1 MLLPNHEHPKE
12 HLTPML
18 LKTRIIPKL
27 LLKRGRTVKG
37 TRFECLRDVGAPV
50 SNARIYNAQTVD
62 ELLFLDIDGCAN
74 GESNGEAGRGLL
86 LNIIAQTAE
95 ECFMPL
101 TVGGGIRDVQD
112 VACLLR
118 AGADKIAVN
127 TLAFESRTFLPTIA
141 DRYGK
146 QCVIVSV
153 DVKATALSPYEVW
166 IRGGTQPTG
175 IDVWTHLDRVVAEG
189 AGEILLTSIDRDGT
203 MQGYDLDLLR
213 EATARSPI
221 PIIASGGAGTLQH
234 LADAVTTGH
243 ASALAVGSLFHFT
256 DQSPIKA
263 RSFLHTA
270 GLNVRG

>member
-1 MLLPNHEHPKE
+1 M
-12 HLTPML
+12 

-37 TRFECLRDVGAPV
+37 TRFENLRDVGAPV

-62 ELLFLDIDGCAN
+62 ELLFLDIDCYAAPSAN
-74 GESNGEAGRGLL
+74 GESGRGLL
-86 LNIIAQTAE
+86 LDIIVRAAE

-101 TVGGGIRDVQD
+101 TVGGGIRGLDD

-118 AGADKIAVN
+118 VGADKIAVN
-127 TLAFESRTFLPTIA
+127 TLAFESRSFLPAIA

-146 QCVIVSV
+146 QCVVASV
-153 DVKATALSPYEVW
+153 DVKATPTHPHEVW

-175 IDVWTHLDRVVAEG
+175 MDVWTHLDRIVAEG

-203 MQGYDLDLLR
+203 MQGYDLELIR
-213 EATARSPI
+213 EATARYPI

-234 LADAVTTGH
+234 LADAVTDAH
-243 ASALAVGSLFHFT
+243 ASAIAVGSLFHFT

-270 GLNVRG
+270 GINVRA